1 MVEEWESNT
10 WRDGGRGEEEQKEM
24 KMEIKKK
31 ERGGGR
37 DLIKQVEIKE
47 KREVGD
53 RKKEIEVNIAT
64 CNID

>member
-1 MVEEWESNT
+1 
-10 WRDGGRGEEEQKEM
+10 M
-24 KMEIKKK
+24 KIEIKEK

-53 RKKEIEVNIAT
+53 REKETEVNIAT
-64 CNID
+64 RNID